1 MVGFVFLTA
10 CVPLSEF
17 DGLVFIPLAKNV
29 LSGLENRRPKRV
41 PLGNHS

>member
-1 MVGFVFLTA
+1 MARSRYMVGLVFLIA

-17 DGLVFIPLAKNV
+17 D
-29 LSGLENRRPKRV
+29 GLENRRPKRV